1 MRRRNFIL
9 LSATLLLLALLAF
22 LTVRQREET
31 LYRNIP
37 VLRSSF
43 STSPQGTKALY
54 RTLSELGFKVA
65 RYRKAWRYLDTK
77 QNRAVLFVI
86 EPISEAFP
94 KPKEWKRLIEFAE
107 CGNLVWISSE
117 MTDVVFGKSIPSHSQ
132 TQAHR
137 LFTAPWL
144 NGVESYIV
152 KSRVRLKDQW
162 EPPVSAASPTLG
174 PFREIPLL
182 GDKFGTVLKVISVG
196 KGFIVVDSNPYA
208 LSNEGIIEGDNFLLV
223 LNIVSDIAGREGVVL
238 FDEWGKGLGEGEHW
252 WWVVTKSTRGAVL
265 QIVIAGLV
273 LLLAISIRFGKPVQ
287 MRSRSPGHT
296 AFVQGLSTLLQR
308 GDALSKVVELLELQF
323 LRQQLK
329 DPSLWQLPD
338 NHQLERLL
346 TSLPPH
352 KRQQVRM
359 VCQWAEK
366 LRRQRKLSEREVL
379 KWARAASEAEFQ
391 LTANRTEPRP

>member
-1 MRRRNFIL
+1 MRQRNFIL
-9 LSATLLLLALLAF
+9 LSATLLLLALLTF

-31 LYRNIP
+31 FYRNMP
-37 VLRSSF
+37 ALRSSF

-65 RYRKAWRYLDTK
+65 RHRKSWRYLDTK
-77 QNRAVLFVI
+77 QNRMVLFVI
-86 EPISEAFP
+86 EPIAEAFP
-94 KPKEWKRLIEFAE
+94 KPKDWKRLIEFAK

-117 MTDVVFGKSIPSHSQ
+117 MTSAVFGKSIPSRSPTRTH
-132 TQAHR
+132 T
-137 LFTAPWL
+137 LFPTSWL
-144 NGVESYIV
+144 KGVRSYIV

-162 EPPVSAASPTLG
+162 KPPVSVTFPSVEPL
-174 PFREIPLL
+174 REIPLL

-208 LSNEGIIEGDNFLLV
+208 LSNEGISKGDNFLLV

-238 FDEWGKGLGEGEHW
+238 FDEWSKGLGEREHW
-252 WWVVTKSTRGAVL
+252 WWVVTNSTRGAVL

-287 MRSRSPGHT
+287 TRSRSPGHT

-308 GDALSKVVELLELQF
+308 GNTLSKVVELLELQF

-329 DPSLWQLPD
+329 DSSLWQLPD

-346 TSLPPH
+346 ASLPPH
-352 KRQQVRM
+352 KRPQVRM

-366 LRRQRKLSEREVL
+366 LRRQWKLSEREVL
-379 KWARAASEAEFQ
+379 KWARAVSEV
-391 LTANRTEPRP
+391 EPQ